1 MMYQTKKAME
11 LIIQQIDQK
20 IRQIED
26 SLGAKS
32 AKDYSDYCEQCG
44 VITGLL
50 TARRDITDLT
60 KNLEN
65 LDE

>member
-1 MMYQTKKAME
+1 MYQTRQA
-11 LIIQQIDQK
+11 LDLLIQQIDQK
-20 IRQIED
+20 VKQIED

-50 TARRDITDLT
+50 TARRNITDLT

-65 LDE
+65 SDE

>member
-1 MMYQTKKAME
+1 MYQTRQA
-11 LIIQQIDQK
+11 LDLLVQQIDQK
-20 IRQIED
+20 VKQIED
-26 SLGAKS
+26 NLGAKS

-50 TARRDITDLT
+50 TARRNITDLT

-65 LDE
+65 SDE

>member
-1 MMYQTKKAME
+1 MYQTKQA
-11 LIIQQIDQK
+11 LDLLVQQIDQK
-20 IRQIED
+20 IKQIED
-26 SLGAKS
+26 NLGARS

-50 TARRDITDLT
+50 TARRNITDLT

-65 LDE
+65 SDE

>member
-1 MMYQTKKAME
+1 MYQTKQALE
-11 LIIQQIDQK
+11 LIVQQIDQK
-20 IRQIED
+20 VKQIEED
-26 SLGAKS
+26 LGAKT
-32 AKDYSDYCEQCG
+32 AKDYSEYCAQCG

-50 TARRDITDLT
+50 TARRNITDLT

>member
-1 MMYQTKKAME
+1 MYQTKQA
-11 LIIQQIDQK
+11 LDLLIQQIDASIK
-20 IRQIED
+20 QIEED
-26 SLGAKS
+26 LGAKS
-32 AKDYSDYCEQCG
+32 AKSYEEYCNKCG

-50 TARRDITDLT
+50 TARRNIVDLT

>member
-1 MMYQTKKAME
+1 MYQTRQA
-11 LIIQQIDQK
+11 LDLLVQQIDQK
-20 IRQIED
+20 IKQIED
-26 SLGAKS
+26 SLGARS

-50 TARRDITDLT
+50 TARRNITDLT

-65 LDE
+65 SDE

>member
-1 MMYQTKKAME
+1 MYQTKQA
-11 LIIQQIDQK
+11 LDLLIQQIDQK
-20 IRQIED
+20 IKQIED
-26 SLGAKS
+26 SLGARS

-50 TARRDITDLT
+50 TARRNITDLT

-65 LDE
+65 SDE